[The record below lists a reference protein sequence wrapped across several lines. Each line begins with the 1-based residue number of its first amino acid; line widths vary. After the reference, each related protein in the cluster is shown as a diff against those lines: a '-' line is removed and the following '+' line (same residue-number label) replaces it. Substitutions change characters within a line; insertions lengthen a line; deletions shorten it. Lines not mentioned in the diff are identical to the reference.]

1 MNGIRSFINRL
12 ALIGLGDISQL
23 RREEGQTLIEYAL
36 ILVLIAVVVIAVIT
50 LLGTQ
55 ISSIFNRVQNAL

>member
-12 ALIGLGDISQL
+12 ALIGLGDRSQF

-36 ILVLIAVVVIAVIT
+36 ILVLIAVVVIAIIT
-50 LLGTQ
+50 TLGGQ
-55 ISSIFNRVQNAL
+55 ISSIFNKVSNSL